1 MRDRLKD
8 LISRIKKLTY
18 DETSELCA
26 ELRDYIID
34 VVSKNGGHLASSLGA
49 VEISVL
55 LHRILS
61 TPEDKIIWDVG
72 HQAYAHKILTGRI
85 DEFQTLRTYGG
96 ISGFPRTC
104 ESPHDAFS
112 VGHSSTSISAAV
124 GYAVG
129 KKQQNKNNT
138 IVAVIGDGSISSG
151 MPFEAMNQ
159 ASQIKD
165 LDITVILNDNEM
177 SISPNVGALSRYFN
191 NLRTDPIYIG
201 IRDDVEYLISKI
213 PAIGKNM
220 INVLERVSTGL
231 KTVIDPGA
239 FFLHLGWDYY
249 GPVDGHDI
257 NALNKILKKVLKIKG
272 LKILHVITKKGKGY
286 LPAEKEPSKFH
297 GVGIFNK
304 ETGEL
309 GKSSSVSATSVVS
322 DYLVELGE
330 NYKELNVI
338 TAAMPDGTGTKKFGE
353 LFPNR
358 YFDIGISEEH
368 ATTFAA
374 GMCLDGLIPVVAI
387 YSTFMQ
393 R

>member
-1 MRDRLKD
+1 MRERLKE
-8 LISRIKKLTY
+8 LIGRLKKLSLE
-18 DETSELCA
+18 ETEELCSC
-26 ELRDYIID
+26 LREYIID

-49 VEISVL
+49 VELSVL
-55 LHRILS
+55 LHRIMD
-61 TPEDKIIWDVG
+61 TPEDKLIWDVG

-96 ISGFPRTC
+96 ISGFPRLC

-124 GYAVG
+124 GYAVASRAKG
-129 KKQQNKNNT
+129 KKNR

-159 ASQIKD
+159 AAQIKD

-191 NLRTDPIYIG
+191 NLRTDPIYVG

-220 INVLERVSTGL
+220 INVMERVSTGL

-257 NALNKILKKVLKIKG
+257 NALSKIIKKVVKLKG
-272 LKILHVITKKGKGY
+272 LKLLHVITKKVK
-286 LPAEKEPSKFH
+286 
-297 GVGIFNK
+297 
-304 ETGEL
+304 
-309 GKSSSVSATSVVS
+309 
-322 DYLVELGE
+322 
-330 NYKELNVI
+330 
-338 TAAMPDGTGTKKFGE
+338 
-353 LFPNR
+353 
-358 YFDIGISEEH
+358 DISRLRWNLQNTME
-368 ATTFAA
+368 
-374 GMCLDGLIPVVAI
+374 
-387 YSTFMQ
+387 
-393 R
+393 